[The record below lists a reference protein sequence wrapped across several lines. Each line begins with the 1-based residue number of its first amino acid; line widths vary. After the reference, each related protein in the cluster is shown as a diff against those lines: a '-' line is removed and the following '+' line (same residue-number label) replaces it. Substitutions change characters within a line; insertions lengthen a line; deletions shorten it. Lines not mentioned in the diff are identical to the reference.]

1 MARLSAALGAPN
13 RDALD
18 ACIADLATVAPGALA
33 VVLAIDGRAWAKPG
47 TLVHLA
53 RDGKRSGWISAGCLE
68 GELQRELQTTIESAQ
83 ARLFEIDNRDLS
95 DVFGGHGAGCR
106 GRQILWLLPLAAM
119 TGLRAV
125 LHAYRHGDAALTLHC
140 AASGD
145 LHLGCGDQI
154 VQAQLPVAARPN
166 DVAADACW
174 QIAWQPLQRVL
185 VLGASPESAVLLP
198 LLTQLGWRI
207 DLHEPRPAWATTHA
221 LAERVL
227 AELPGVDDATPY
239 RAALVMAHHFE
250 RDRAALAHLAA
261 RSALPR
267 YVGLLGA
274 RTRADDLFATLPAAV
289 KSRLAPALE
298 TPAGMPL
305 GGHGAAAIALSLA
318 ARLQS
323 LANTASH

>member
-18 ACIADLATVAPGALA
+18 ACIADLATAAAGALA
-33 VVLAIDGRAWAKPG
+33 VVLAIDGRAWAKRG

-53 RDGKRSGWISAGCLE
+53 RDGRRSGWISAGCLE
-68 GELQRELQTTIESAQ
+68 GELQQALQATIESAK

-106 GRQILWLLPLAAM
+106 GRQILWLLPLAAVP
-119 TGLRAV
+119 GLRAL
-125 LHAYRHGDAALTLHC
+125 LHAYRDGDAALTLHC

-145 LHLGCGDQI
+145 LQLGCGDQI
-154 VQAQLPVAARPN
+154 VQARLPIEARPD

-174 QIAWQPLQRVL
+174 EIAWQPLPRVL

-198 LLTQLGWRI
+198 LLGQLGWRI
-207 DLHEPRPAWATTHA
+207 DLHEPRPAWAATHA

-261 RSALPR
+261 RSALPP
-267 YVGLLGA
+267 YIGLLGA
-274 RTRADDLFATLPAAV
+274 RTRADDLFATLPVAV
-289 KSRLAPALE
+289 RERLAPVLE

-323 LANTASH
+323 LSNTASD